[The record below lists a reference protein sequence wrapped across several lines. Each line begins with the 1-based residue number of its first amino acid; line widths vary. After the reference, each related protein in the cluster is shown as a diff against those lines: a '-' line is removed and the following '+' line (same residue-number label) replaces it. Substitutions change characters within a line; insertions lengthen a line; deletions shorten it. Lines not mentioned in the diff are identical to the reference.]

1 MAYKS
6 LDDWLAAPL
15 GQYLLG
21 RERAW
26 LDAVTPDIFGY
37 HAIQLGLPQ
46 FDLLRESRI
55 VHRVIVS
62 PALAV
67 AEVEAEARVQAS
79 RVDTTKI
86 ESKSI
91 LAQLHELPF
100 DEQSIDLCVMPHV
113 LEFADNPHEILRE
126 VDRVMRPEGRILII
140 GFNPWSLFG
149 VRRAWSSKGYPW
161 QGQFVSLVRMKDWL
175 QLLGFEP
182 SSGKLAC
189 YIPPC
194 ETAMWQQRWDFLET
208 PGERWWGVTG
218 GVYMLEAIKR
228 VQGMRLITPA
238 WNDKKVTERKF
249 ASVANSVA
257 NSVSNGGRTNF
268 KEEFSQPNGD
278 DKSGPHLRL
287 VK

>member
-1 MAYKS
+1 MTSSS
-6 LDDWLAAPL
+6 LQDWFHAPL
-15 GQYLLG
+15 GQYLLA

-26 LDAVTPDIFGY
+26 LDEVVPDIFGY

-55 VHRVIVS
+55 VHRLIVS
-62 PALAV
+62 PNLS
-67 AEVEAEARVQAS
+67 AS
-79 RVDTTKI
+79 
-86 ESKSI
+86 ESPASNV
-91 LAQLHELPF
+91 LAQFAELPF
-100 DEQSIDLCVMPHV
+100 DEQSIDLCVLPHV

-149 VRRAWSSKGYPW
+149 VRRTWSSKGYPW

-194 ETAMWQQRWDFLET
+194 ETPMWQARWDFLET

-228 VQGMRLITPA
+228 VQGMRLITPK
-238 WNDKKVTERKF
+238 WTDQKVKERKF
-249 ASVANSVA
+249 ASVANSI
-257 NSVSNGGRTNF
+257 SGDSRSSF
-268 KEEFSQPNGD
+268 SEEFSEHSRDQ
-278 DKSGPHLRL
+278 KSGAHLRL